1 MGCIDK
7 MFSDPGNLYC
17 GVLQGSV
24 LGPLLLLSYINEMP
38 QVLKHELFLYTDGTY
53 LTFQHEN
60 VK

>member
-1 MGCIDK
+1 

-24 LGPLLLLSYINEMP
+24 LGPRLLLSYINEMP